1 MGYRKQ
7 DRFQKIP
14 KSQRAKQFEEG
25 LLDQMRFEPEIN
37 NLWIKYRF
45 DITLPVNDNE
55 RVEFNRDDSTGDFK
69 KLKDFILLYE
79 ENWMLE

>member
-1 MGYRKQ
+1 
-7 DRFQKIP
+7 
-14 KSQRAKQFEEG
+14 
-25 LLDQMRFEPEIN
+25 MRFEPEIN

-69 KLKDFILLYE
+69 KLKDFILSYE

>member
-69 KLKDFILLYE
+69 KLKDFILSYE